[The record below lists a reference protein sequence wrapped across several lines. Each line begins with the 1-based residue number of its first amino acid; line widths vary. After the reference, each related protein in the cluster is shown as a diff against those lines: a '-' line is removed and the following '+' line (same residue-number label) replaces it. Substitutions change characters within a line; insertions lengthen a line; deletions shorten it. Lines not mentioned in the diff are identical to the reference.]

1 MKASKGQK
9 SPKFQKPV
17 ILSMFN
23 AKQSINNANVLL
35 ENVNF
40 YAKEKFQFYTM
51 ILHILKKKQNFKL
64 AINGY

>member
-1 MKASKGQK
+1 MKACKGQK

-23 AKQSINNANVLL
+23 AKQSINGNVLFK
-35 ENVNF
+35 NVDF
-40 YAKEKFQFYTM
+40 YAKEKFQFYSDFA
-51 ILHILKKKQNFKL
+51 HFEKKGQNFKL